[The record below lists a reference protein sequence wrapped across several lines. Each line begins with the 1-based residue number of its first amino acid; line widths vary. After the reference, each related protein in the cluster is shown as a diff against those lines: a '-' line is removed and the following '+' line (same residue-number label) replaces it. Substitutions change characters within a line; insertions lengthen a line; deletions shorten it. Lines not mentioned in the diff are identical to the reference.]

1 MINFYDHIE
10 GDKLKL
16 QNPNGD
22 DFILVDKEQALA
34 DIKSLLK
41 KIAEF
46 KIQADKKT
54 LKKIEED
61 LNKSETLV
69 NSESS
74 TTEDSST
81 TDETSGSTRGN
92 KKKKNTGLNPE
103 TEEIPTPT
111 NPGRTEEISL
121 ASESSELMDH
131 L

>member
-41 KIAEF
+41 KNAEF
-46 KIQADKKT
+46 KIQSDKQT

-61 LNKSETLV
+61 LNKSETAV
-69 NSESS
+69 TS
-74 TTEDSST
+74 TTEDSNT
-81 TDETSGSTRGN
+81 TEETSGSSRDN

-111 NPGRTEEISL
+111 TPGRSEEISL

>member
-41 KIAEF
+41 KNAEF
-46 KIQADKKT
+46 KIQSDKKT

-61 LNKSETLV
+61 LNKSETAV
-69 NSESS
+69 SS

-81 TDETSGSTRGN
+81 TDETSGSSRDN

-111 NPGRTEEISL
+111 NPGRTEEITLS
-121 ASESSELMDH
+121 SEDSELMDH

>member
-41 KIAEF
+41 KNAEF
-46 KIQADKKT
+46 KIQSDKQT
-54 LKKIEED
+54 LKKNEED

-69 NSESS
+69 NSE
-74 TTEDSST
+74 SST

-111 NPGRTEEISL
+111 NPGRTEEITLS
-121 ASESSELMDH
+121 SESSELMDH

>member
-41 KIAEF
+41 KNAEF
-46 KIQADKKT
+46 KIQADKQT

-74 TTEDSST
+74 TTE
-81 TDETSGSTRGN
+81 ETSGSTRGN

-111 NPGRTEEISL
+111 NPGRSEEISL
-121 ASESSELMDH
+121 ASEASELSDH

>member
-41 KIAEF
+41 KNAEF
-46 KIQADKKT
+46 KIQSDKQT
-54 LKKIEED
+54 LKKNEED

-69 NSESS
+69 NSE
-74 TTEDSST
+74 SST

-121 ASESSELMDH
+121 ASEASELSDH

>member
-41 KIAEF
+41 KNAEF
-46 KIQADKKT
+46 KIQSDKQT

-61 LNKSETLV
+61 LNKSET
-69 NSESS
+69 SITSSS

-111 NPGRTEEISL
+111 NPGRTEEIRL

>member
-41 KIAEF
+41 KNAEF
-46 KIQADKKT
+46 KIQSDKKT

-69 NSESS
+69 NSE
-74 TTEDSST
+74 SST

>member
-10 GDKLKL
+10 GDKIKL

-22 DFILVDKEQALA
+22 DFIIVDKEQALA

-41 KIAEF
+41 KNADF
-46 KIQADKKT
+46 KIQSDKQT

-69 NSESS
+69 NSE
-74 TTEDSST
+74 SST

-111 NPGRTEEISL
+111 NPGRTEEISV
-121 ASESSELMDH
+121 ASEASELMDH

>member
-41 KIAEF
+41 KNAEF
-46 KIQADKKT
+46 KIQSDKQT

-69 NSESS
+69 NSASSTTDESS
-74 TTEDSST
+74 TTE
-81 TDETSGSTRGN
+81 ETSGSTRGN

-103 TEEIPTPT
+103 TEEIPAPT
-111 NPGRTEEISL
+111 NPGRTEEISV

>member
-41 KIAEF
+41 KNAEF
-46 KIQADKKT
+46 KIQADKQT

-74 TTEDSST
+74 TTE
-81 TDETSGSTRGN
+81 ETSGSSRGN

-111 NPGRTEEISL
+111 NPGRTEEITLS
-121 ASESSELMDH
+121 SEASELMDH

>member
-10 GDKLKL
+10 GDKIKL

-22 DFILVDKEQALA
+22 DFIIVAKEQALA

-41 KIAEF
+41 KNAEF
-46 KIQADKKT
+46 KIQSDKQT

-61 LNKSETLV
+61 LNKSET
-69 NSESS
+69 SITSSS
-74 TTEDSST
+74 TTEDSNT
-81 TDETSGSTRGN
+81 NEETSGSTRGN

-103 TEEIPTPT
+103 TEEIPTPS

>member
-22 DFILVDKEQALA
+22 DFILVDKEQVLA

-41 KIAEF
+41 KNAEF
-46 KIQADKKT
+46 KIQADKQT

-74 TTEDSST
+74 TTE
-81 TDETSGSTRGN
+81 ETSGSTRGN

-121 ASESSELMDH
+121 ASEASELSDH

>member
-41 KIAEF
+41 KNADF
-46 KIQADKKT
+46 KIQSDKQT
-54 LKKIEED
+54 LEKIEED

-69 NSESS
+69 NSE
-74 TTEDSST
+74 SST

-111 NPGRTEEISL
+111 NPGRTEEISV
-121 ASESSELMDH
+121 ASEASELMDH

>member
-41 KIAEF
+41 KNAEF

-61 LNKSETLV
+61 LNKSET
-69 NSESS
+69 SITSSS

-92 KKKKNTGLNPE
+92 KKNTGINPE

-111 NPGRTEEISL
+111 IPGRSEEISV
-121 ASESSELMDH
+121 ASEASELMDH

>member
-41 KIAEF
+41 KNAEF
-46 KIQADKKT
+46 KIQADKQT

-74 TTEDSST
+74 TTE
-81 TDETSGSTRGN
+81 ETSGSTRGN

-121 ASESSELMDH
+121 ASEASELSDH

>member
-41 KIAEF
+41 KNAEF
-46 KIQADKKT
+46 KIQSDKQT

-61 LNKSETLV
+61 LNKSETILSPYYWLQQNDVVYVTPNKAKARNSDIGNSTSLWFSATSILV
-69 NSESS
+69 
-74 TTEDSST
+74 
-81 TDETSGSTRGN
+81 
-92 KKKKNTGLNPE
+92 
-103 TEEIPTPT
+103 
-111 NPGRTEEISL
+111 SL
-121 ASESSELMDH
+121 ASL
-131 L
+131 LFNILK

>member
-22 DFILVDKEQALA
+22 DFMLVDKEQALA

-41 KIAEF
+41 KNAEF
-46 KIQADKKT
+46 KIQSDKKT
-54 LKKIEED
+54 LKKIDED

-74 TTEDSST
+74 TTE
-81 TDETSGSTRGN
+81 ETSGSTRGN

-121 ASESSELMDH
+121 ASEASELSDH

>member
-41 KIAEF
+41 KNADF
-46 KIQADKKT
+46 KIQSDKQT

-69 NSESS
+69 NSE
-74 TTEDSST
+74 SST

-121 ASESSELMDH
+121 ASEASELSDH

>member
-41 KIAEF
+41 KNAEF
-46 KIQADKKT
+46 KIQSDKQT

-61 LNKSETLV
+61 LNKSETAV
-69 NSESS
+69 SSSS
-74 TTEDSST
+74 TTE
-81 TDETSGSTRGN
+81 ETSGSTRGN

-121 ASESSELMDH
+121 ASEASELSDH

>member
-41 KIAEF
+41 KNAEF
-46 KIQADKKT
+46 KIQSDKKT

-74 TTEDSST
+74 TTE
-81 TDETSGSTRGN
+81 ETNGSTRGN

-111 NPGRTEEISL
+111 IPGRSEEISL
-121 ASESSELMDH
+121 ASEASELSDH

>member
-41 KIAEF
+41 KNAEF
-46 KIQADKKT
+46 KIQSDKQT

-74 TTEDSST
+74 TTE
-81 TDETSGSTRGN
+81 ETSGSTRGN

>member
-41 KIAEF
+41 KNAEF
-46 KIQADKKT
+46 KIQSDKQT
-54 LKKIEED
+54 LKKNEED

-74 TTEDSST
+74 TTE
-81 TDETSGSTRGN
+81 ETSGSTRGN

-103 TEEIPTPT
+103 TDEIPTPS
-111 NPGRTEEISL
+111 NPGRSEEVSL

>member
-41 KIAEF
+41 KNAEF

-61 LNKSETLV
+61 LNKSET
-69 NSESS
+69 SITSS
-74 TTEDSST
+74 S
-81 TDETSGSTRGN
+81 
-92 KKKKNTGLNPE
+92 K

>member
-41 KIAEF
+41 KNAEF
-46 KIQADKKT
+46 KIQSDKKT

-61 LNKSETLV
+61 LNKSETAV
-69 NSESS
+69 SS

-81 TDETSGSTRGN
+81 TDETSGSSRGN

-111 NPGRTEEISL
+111 NPGRTEEITLS
-121 ASESSELMDH
+121 SEDSELMDH

>member
-22 DFILVDKEQALA
+22 DFIFVDKEQALA

-41 KIAEF
+41 KNAEF
-46 KIQADKKT
+46 KIQADKQT
-54 LKKIEED
+54 LKKIEEN

-74 TTEDSST
+74 TTE
-81 TDETSGSTRGN
+81 ETSGSTRGN

-121 ASESSELMDH
+121 ASEASELSDH

>member
-41 KIAEF
+41 KNAEF
-46 KIQADKKT
+46 KIQSDKQT

-61 LNKSETLV
+61 LNKSETAV
-69 NSESS
+69 SS

-81 TDETSGSTRGN
+81 TEETSGSTRGN

-103 TEEIPTPT
+103 TEEIPTST

-121 ASESSELMDH
+121 ASEASELMDH

>member
-22 DFILVDKEQALA
+22 DFILVDKKQALA
-34 DIKSLLK
+34 DIKTLLK
-41 KIAEF
+41 KNAEF
-46 KIQADKKT
+46 KIQSDKQT

-61 LNKSETLV
+61 LNKSETAV
-69 NSESS
+69 SSSS

-81 TDETSGSTRGN
+81 TDETSGSSRGN

-103 TEEIPTPT
+103 TEEIPAPT

-121 ASESSELMDH
+121 ASEASELMDH

>member
-41 KIAEF
+41 KNAEF
-46 KIQADKKT
+46 KIQSDKKT

-69 NSESS
+69 NSE
-74 TTEDSST
+74 SST

-111 NPGRTEEISL
+111 IPGRSEEISV
-121 ASESSELMDH
+121 ASEASELMDH

>member
-41 KIAEF
+41 KNAEF
-46 KIQADKKT
+46 KIQSDKQT

-61 LNKSETLV
+61 LNKSETAV
-69 NSESS
+69 SS
-74 TTEDSST
+74 SST

-111 NPGRTEEISL
+111 IPGRSEEISL

>member
-34 DIKSLLK
+34 DIKLLLK
-41 KIAEF
+41 KNAEF
-46 KIQADKKT
+46 KIQSDKQT
-54 LKKIEED
+54 LKKNEED

-69 NSESS
+69 NSE
-74 TTEDSST
+74 SST

-121 ASESSELMDH
+121 ASEASELSDH

>member
-41 KIAEF
+41 KNAEF
-46 KIQADKKT
+46 KIQSDKKT
-54 LKKIEED
+54 LKKIDED

-74 TTEDSST
+74 TTE
-81 TDETSGSTRGN
+81 ETSGSTRGN

-121 ASESSELMDH
+121 ASEASELSDH

>member
-41 KIAEF
+41 KNTEF
-46 KIQADKKT
+46 KIQSDKQT

-69 NSESS
+69 NSE
-74 TTEDSST
+74 SST

-121 ASESSELMDH
+121 ASEASELSDH

>member
-41 KIAEF
+41 KNAEF

-61 LNKSETLV
+61 LNKSETAV
-69 NSESS
+69 SS
-74 TTEDSST
+74 TTEDSNT

>member
-41 KIAEF
+41 KNADF
-46 KIQADKKT
+46 KIQSDKQT
-54 LKKIEED
+54 LKKMEED
-61 LNKSETLV
+61 LNKSEILV

-74 TTEDSST
+74 TTE
-81 TDETSGSTRGN
+81 ETSGSTRGN

-121 ASESSELMDH
+121 ASEASELSDH